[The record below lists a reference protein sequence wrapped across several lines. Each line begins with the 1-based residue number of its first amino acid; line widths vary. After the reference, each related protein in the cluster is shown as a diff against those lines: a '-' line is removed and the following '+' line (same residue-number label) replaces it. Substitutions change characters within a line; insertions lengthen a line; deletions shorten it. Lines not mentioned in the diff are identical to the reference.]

1 MTGVDQHTR
10 RGADGDRAAGAGVSK
25 IAVSAAAR
33 ALAAGEVVLIAGVD
47 GSGATV
53 GAAAALIGAAALAS
67 VYELGGDLAVLALSS
82 EHAARLGLAELP
94 AASQPRAGIVPA
106 SSIDA
111 VDGLADRWSPAGRA
125 HTIRTVSDP
134 ECSATS
140 LVSPGHV
147 QAAIVCEGTCAAPSL
162 ALELARAAG
171 CPPAMVLCPVV
182 DRDGRHLSLAEAL
195 CDPRLARLPLAPAL
209 ELRARSVARELE
221 RDAVDCSLPT
231 RLGMFTAAAHAAGTH
246 GETVLAL
253 VHGDPGRDP
262 AVALVHTHV
271 ACLLGDT
278 FGSLL
283 CDCHERLD
291 GAARA
296 IVAAGAGVIIY
307 VKPRLADPFACP
319 AGEPVDPALALGLLG
334 RAGLTGHPV
343 AA

>member
-1 MTGVDQHTR
+1 MSKL
-10 RGADGDRAAGAGVSK
+10 ALRAATG
-25 IAVSAAAR
+25 
-33 ALAAGEVVLIAGVD
+33 ALAAGEVVLVAAAD

-53 GAAAALIGAAALAS
+53 GAAAALIGAACLTS
-67 VYELGGDLAVLALSS
+67 VYELGGDLAVLAVGAD
-82 EHAARLGLAELP
+82 HAARLGLAELP
-94 AASQPRAGIVPA
+94 QATRPRDGIVPA
-106 SSIDA
+106 ASIDTA
-111 VDGLADRWSPAGRA
+111 DGLGDPWSPAGRA
-125 HTIRTVSDP
+125 HTMRVAADP
-134 ECSATS
+134 ECSAAA

-147 QAAIVCEGTCAAPSL
+147 QSAIVREGTCAAPSL

-182 DRDGRHLSLAEAL
+182 DRDGRHLSLTEAL
-195 CDPRLARLPLAPAL
+195 RDPRLARLPSPPAL
-209 ELRARSVARELE
+209 ELRALSVARELE

-231 RLGMFTAAAHAAGTH
+231 RLGMFTAVAHAAGAG
-246 GETVLAL
+246 GETVVAL

-262 AVALVHTHV
+262 AAALVHTHV

-296 IVAAGAGVIIY
+296 IVAAGAGVIVY

-334 RAGLTGHPV
+334 RAGLTGQQV

>member
-1 MTGVDQHTR
+1 MSNL
-10 RGADGDRAAGAGVSK
+10 ALPM
-25 IAVSAAAR
+25 AAR
-33 ALAAGEVVLIAGVD
+33 ALAAGELVLVAGTD

-53 GAAAALIGAAALAS
+53 GAAAPLIGAAGLAS
-67 VYELGGDLAVLALSS
+67 VYELGGELAMLAVTP

-94 AASQPRAGIVPA
+94 AATRPRAGIVPA

-111 VDGLADRWSPAGRA
+111 AEGLADPWSPAGRA
-125 HTIRTVSDP
+125 HTIRAASDP
-134 ECSATS
+134 ECAAAS
-140 LVSPGHV
+140 LISPGHV
-147 QAAIVCEGTCAAPSL
+147 QAAIVREGTCAAPSL

-195 CDPRLARLPLAPAL
+195 RDQRLARLASAPAL
-209 ELRARSVARELE
+209 ELRALSVARELE
-221 RDAVDCSLPT
+221 RDAVDCDLPT
-231 RLGMFTAAAHAAGTH
+231 RLGMFTAVAHAAGSD

-262 AVALVHTHV
+262 AAALVHTHV

-291 GAARA
+291 RAARA
-296 IVAAGAGVIIY
+296 IVAAGAGVIVY
-307 VKPRLADPFACP
+307 VKPRPADPFACP
-319 AGEPVDPALALGLLG
+319 AGEPVDPALARGLLG
-334 RAGLTGHPV
+334 RAGLTGEQV

>member
-1 MTGVDQHTR
+1 MNE
-10 RGADGDRAAGAGVSK
+10 
-25 IAVSAAAR
+25 IALPAAAR
-33 ALAAGEVVLIAGVD
+33 ALAAGEVVLVAGAD

-53 GAAAALIGAAALAS
+53 GAAATQIDAAGLAS
-67 VYELGGDLAVLALSS
+67 LYELGGDLAVLAVGAD
-82 EHAARLGLAELP
+82 HAARLGLAELP
-94 AASQPRAGIVPA
+94 QATRPRNGIVPA
-106 SSIDA
+106 SSVDA
-111 VDGLADRWSPAGRA
+111 RDGLADPWSPAGRA
-125 HTIRTVSDP
+125 HTIRIASDP
-134 ECSATS
+134 DCSAAA

-147 QAAIVCEGTCAAPSL
+147 QSAIVREGTCAAPSL

-182 DRDGRHLSLAEAL
+182 DRDGQHLSLSEARR
-195 CDPRLARLPLAPAL
+195 DPRLARLPAPPAL

-221 RDAVDCSLPT
+221 RDAVDCRLPT
-231 RLGMFTAAAHAAGTH
+231 RLGMFTAVAHAAGAH

-262 AVALVHTHV
+262 AAALVHTHV

-291 GAARA
+291 AAAGA

-319 AGEPVDPALALGLLG
+319 AGEPVDSALMRGLLG
-334 RAGLTGHPV
+334 RAGVTGEPV

>member
-1 MTGVDQHTR
+1 MSTLALQT
-10 RGADGDRAAGAGVSK
+10 
-25 IAVSAAAR
+25 AVR
-33 ALAAGEVVLIAGVD
+33 ALAAGEVVLVAATD

-53 GAAAALIGAAALAS
+53 GAAAALIGAAGLAS
-67 VYELGGDLAVLALSS
+67 VYELGGDLAVLAVGA

-94 AASQPRAGIVPA
+94 QATRPRAGIVPA

-111 VDGLADRWSPAGRA
+111 ADGLADPWSPAGRA
-125 HTIRTVSDP
+125 HTIRAASDP
-134 ECSATS
+134 DGAAAS
-140 LVSPGHV
+140 LISPGHV
-147 QAAIVCEGTCAAPSL
+147 HAAIVREGTCAAPSL

-182 DRDGRHLSLAEAL
+182 DRDGRHLSFAEAL
-195 CDPRLARLPLAPAL
+195 RDPRLARLPSAPAL
-209 ELRARSVARELE
+209 ELRALSVARELE

-231 RLGMFTAAAHAAGTH
+231 RLGMFAAVAHAAGTD

-262 AVALVHTHV
+262 ASALVHTHV

-283 CDCHERLD
+283 CDCHDRLNN
-291 GAARA
+291 AARA
-296 IVAAGAGVIIY
+296 IVAAGAGVIVY
-307 VKPRLADPFACP
+307 VKPRPVDPFACP
-319 AGEPVDPALALGLLG
+319 AGVPVDPALAQGVLG
-334 RAGLTGHPV
+334 RAGLTGEQV

>member
-1 MTGVDQHTR
+1 M
-10 RGADGDRAAGAGVSK
+10 
-25 IAVSAAAR
+25 SASALEGAAR
-33 ALAAGEVVLIAGVD
+33 ALAAGEVVLAAGVD

-53 GAAAALIGAAALAS
+53 GAAATLIGATGLAS
-67 VYELGGDLAVLALSS
+67 LYELGGDLAVLAVGAD
-82 EHAARLGLAELP
+82 HAARLGLTELP
-94 AASQPRAGIVPA
+94 QATRPRAGIVPG

-111 VDGLADRWSPAGRA
+111 ADGLADPWSPAGRA
-125 HTIRTVSDP
+125 HTIRVAADAD
-134 ECSATS
+134 CSADA

-147 QAAIVCEGTCAAPSL
+147 QSAIVREGTCAAPSL

-171 CPPAMVLCPVV
+171 CSPVMVLCPVV
-182 DRDGRHLSLAEAL
+182 DRDGRHLSLTEAL
-195 CDPRLARLPLAPAL
+195 RDPRLARLPAAPAL
-209 ELRARSVARELE
+209 DLRARSVARELE

-231 RLGMFTAAAHAAGTH
+231 RLGAFTAVGHAAGAG

-262 AVALVHTHV
+262 AAALVHTHV

-291 GAARA
+291 AAARA
-296 IVAAGAGVIIY
+296 IVAAGAGVIVY

-319 AGEPVDPALALGLLG
+319 AGAPVDSALALGLLG
-334 RAGLTGHPV
+334 RAGLTGEQV

>member
-1 MTGVDQHTR
+1 M
-10 RGADGDRAAGAGVSK
+10 SK
-25 IAVSAAAR
+25 IALQAAVR
-33 ALAAGEVVLIAGVD
+33 ALAAGEVVLVAGAD

-53 GAAAALIGAAALAS
+53 GAAAALIDAAGLAS
-67 VYELGGDLAVLALSS
+67 VYELGGDLAVLAVGA
-82 EHAARLGLAELP
+82 EHAARLELTELP
-94 AASQPRAGIVPA
+94 HATRPRAGIVPA

-111 VDGLADRWSPAGRA
+111 ADGLADPWSPAGRV
-125 HTIRTVSDP
+125 HTIRAASDP
-134 ECSATS
+134 QCSAAA
-140 LVSPGHV
+140 LISPGHV
-147 QAAIVCEGTCAAPSL
+147 QSAVVREGTCAAPSL

-182 DRDGRHLSLAEAL
+182 DRDGRHVSLTEAL
-195 CDPRLARLPLAPAL
+195 HDPRLARLPSAPAL
-209 ELRARSVARELE
+209 ELRALSVARELE
-221 RDAVDCSLPT
+221 CDAVECSLPT
-231 RLGMFTAAAHAAGTH
+231 RLGTFAAVAHAAGAD
-246 GETVLAL
+246 GETVVAL

-262 AVALVHTHV
+262 AAALVHTHV

-296 IVAAGAGVIIY
+296 IVAAGAGVIVY

-334 RAGLTGHPV
+334 RAGLTGEQV

>member
-1 MTGVDQHTR
+1 MSK
-10 RGADGDRAAGAGVSK
+10 RALSTAT
-25 IAVSAAAR
+25 R
-33 ALAAGEVVLIAGVD
+33 ALAAGDVVLIAAAD

-53 GAAAALIGAAALAS
+53 GAAAALIGATGLTS
-67 VYELGGDLAVLALSS
+67 VYELGGDLAVLAVGPD
-82 EHAARLGLAELP
+82 HAARLGLAELP
-94 AASQPRAGIVPA
+94 AATRPRDGIVPA
-106 SSIDA
+106 ASIDTA
-111 VDGLADRWSPAGRA
+111 DGLADPWSPAGRA
-125 HTIRTVSDP
+125 HTMRVAADP
-134 ECSATS
+134 ECSAAD

-147 QAAIVCEGTCAAPSL
+147 QSAIVREGTCAAPSL

-171 CPPAMVLCPVV
+171 CPPVMVLCPVV
-182 DRDGRHLSLAEAL
+182 DRDGRHLSLTEARR
-195 CDPRLARLPLAPAL
+195 DPRLARLPSPPAL
-209 ELRARSVARELE
+209 ELRALSVARELA

-231 RLGMFTAAAHAAGTH
+231 RLGMFTAVAHAAGAG

-262 AVALVHTHV
+262 AAALVHTHV

-296 IVAAGAGVIIY
+296 IVAAGAGVIVY

-319 AGEPVDPALALGLLG
+319 AGETVDPALARELLG
-334 RAGLTGHPV
+334 RAGLTGQQV

>member
-1 MTGVDQHTR
+1 
-10 RGADGDRAAGAGVSK
+10 VSTL
-25 IAVSAAAR
+25 ALQTAER
-33 ALAAGEVVLIAGVD
+33 ALAAGEVVLVAATD

-53 GAAAALIGAAALAS
+53 GAAAALISAAGLAS
-67 VYELGGDLAVLALSS
+67 VYELGGDLAVLALGA

-94 AASQPRAGIVPA
+94 AATRPRAGIVPA

-111 VDGLADRWSPAGRA
+111 ADGLADPWSPAGRA
-125 HTIRTVSDP
+125 HTIRAAADP
-134 ECSATS
+134 DGPAAS
-140 LVSPGHV
+140 LSSPGHV
-147 QAAIVCEGTCAAPSL
+147 HAAIVREGTCAAPSL

-195 CDPRLARLPLAPAL
+195 RDPRLARLPSAPAL
-209 ELRARSVARELE
+209 ELRALSVARELE
-221 RDAVDCSLPT
+221 RDAVDCALPT
-231 RLGMFTAAAHAAGTH
+231 RLGMFAAVAHAAGAD

-262 AVALVHTHV
+262 AAALVHTHV

-296 IVAAGAGVIIY
+296 IVAAGAGVIVY
-307 VKPRLADPFACP
+307 VKPRPADPFACP
-319 AGEPVDPALALGLLG
+319 AGAPVDPALALGLLG
-334 RAGLTGHPV
+334 RAGLTGQQV

>member
-1 MTGVDQHTR
+1 MSTIALQ
-10 RGADGDRAAGAGVSK
+10 AAT
-25 IAVSAAAR
+25 R
-33 ALAAGEVVLIAGVD
+33 ALAAGEVVLVAGTD

-53 GAAAALIGAAALAS
+53 GAAAALIGAGGLAS
-67 VYELGGDLAVLALSS
+67 VYELGGDLAVLAVGAD
-82 EHAARLGLAELP
+82 HAERLGLAELP
-94 AASQPRAGIVPA
+94 PATRPRAGIVPA

-111 VDGLADRWSPAGRA
+111 RDGLADPWSPAGRA
-125 HTIRTVSDP
+125 HTIRVASDA
-134 ECSATS
+134 ECSAVS

-147 QAAIVCEGTCAAPSL
+147 QAAIVREGTCAAPSL

-182 DRDGRHLSLAEAL
+182 DRDGRHLSLTEAL
-195 CDPRLARLPLAPAL
+195 CDRRLARLPSAPAL
-209 ELRARSVARELE
+209 ELRALSVARELE

-231 RLGMFTAAAHAAGTH
+231 RLGMFAAVAHAAGAH

-262 AVALVHTHV
+262 AAALVHTHV
-271 ACLLGDT
+271 ACMLGDT

-283 CDCHERLD
+283 CDCHQRLD
-291 GAARA
+291 AAARA
-296 IVAAGAGVIIY
+296 IVAAGAGVIVY

-319 AGEPVDPALALGLLG
+319 AGEPVDWVDSALASGLLG
-334 RAGLTGHPV
+334 RAGLTGEQV